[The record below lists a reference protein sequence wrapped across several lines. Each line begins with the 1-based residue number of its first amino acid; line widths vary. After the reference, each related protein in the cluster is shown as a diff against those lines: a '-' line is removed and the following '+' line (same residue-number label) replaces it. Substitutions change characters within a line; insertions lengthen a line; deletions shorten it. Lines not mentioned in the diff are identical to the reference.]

1 LGPWNWLWAV
11 RAADLGTGVSLL
23 LPLICLGLG
32 FFAWAYFQLKQS
44 DLAEVHRVECPFP
57 SGSGRSLTALRKTHH
72 LLVEQLTRPYC
83 LFRKYPLS
91 FVAAALAMAAGGW
104 WLWRRRLPTVD
115 GTWWDVFFHVAFGV
129 LFALC
134 VFTLARFCLL
144 WSQLKRLLHDLAMT
158 PLAPAFSRLPD
169 KVRVTF
175 GGYFFSERPLRLSH
189 LRIVA
194 RKLQEVVEPT
204 KELEEAMQY
213 ANGKGFNAEAVARRG
228 TELCG
233 DVEKL
238 GPDDDLALPWR
249 ELSWTT
255 RRLLHAFRN
264 CWRNR
269 TVAAALGDK
278 NADRPV
284 AEASGSEA
292 GVTAPSLPFRER
304 EEQRCR
310 ARLEA
315 AEDFVAMHLVTYI
328 SQFIVQLRTFIWSL
342 TVCSTLLLLAV
353 TSYAFQ
359 PERLLLIPV
368 LVLSAA
374 IGGFLV
380 YVLVKMNMD
389 DILSRIAGSKPG
401 EFSPDWGFVQSIFTY
416 ILPAASIIAIQ
427 LSGQFRFL
435 LEPIL
440 RVLK

>member
-1 LGPWNWLWAV
+1 
-11 RAADLGTGVSLL
+11 
-23 LPLICLGLG
+23 
-32 FFAWAYFQLKQS
+32 
-44 DLAEVHRVECPFP
+44 
-57 SGSGRSLTALRKTHH
+57 
-72 LLVEQLTRPYC
+72 
-83 LFRKYPLS
+83 
-91 FVAAALAMAAGGW
+91 
-104 WLWRRRLPTVD
+104 
-115 GTWWDVFFHVAFGV
+115 
-129 LFALC
+129 
-134 VFTLARFCLL
+134 
-144 WSQLKRLLHDLAMT
+144 
-158 PLAPAFSRLPD
+158 
-169 KVRVTF
+169 
-175 GGYFFSERPLRLSH
+175 
-189 LRIVA
+189 
-194 RKLQEVVEPT
+194 
-204 KELEEAMQY
+204 
-213 ANGKGFNAEAVARRG
+213 
-228 TELCG
+228 
-233 DVEKL
+233 
-238 GPDDDLALPWR
+238 
-249 ELSWTT
+249 
-255 RRLLHAFRN
+255 
-264 CWRNR
+264 
-269 TVAAALGDK
+269 
-278 NADRPV
+278 
-284 AEASGSEA
+284 
-292 GVTAPSLPFRER
+292 ER

-368 LVLSAA
+368 LVLRAA